1 MAEEGSTILPGSD
14 AQAQLRFDHP
24 IHTLVG
30 EHLVL
35 REISGEATLGGAVVL
50 DPHPSRRHFR
60 DEDRQAFLIER
71 ASDSTDLG
79 LILRSHLERD
89 HFLPIT
95 TLSRARLSF
104 AAQIKRA
111 LARLT
116 KPTHSSTAR
125 KNYLPLHSFW

>member
-35 REISGEATLGGAVVL
+35 REVSGEATLGGAVVL

-95 TLSRARLSF
+95 TLSRALPFSP
-104 AAQIKRA
+104 AEIKTA
-111 LARLT
+111 LKKLTSSAPSARARLE
-116 KPTHSSTAR
+116 
-125 KNYLPLHSFW
+125 